1 MKCGGTRGGKNN
13 EDAILQRRLFE
24 RVDLWTNWDI
34 GCVNFNTDSIV
45 DVSIMKK
52 RPSFPDLPGIVDGR
66 RILIR
71 FNNKA
76 KERLMKEELKPGML
90 VKMHN
95 LRTKGIAVILD
106 FPFENAVEVL
116 DPNGDI
122 QFTNAN
128 YLMPLEK

>member
-95 LRTKGIAVILD
+95 LRTQGIAVILD
-106 FPFENAVEVL
+106 YPFENTVEIL

>member
-1 MKCGGTRGGKNN
+1 MKCGGTKGGKNN

-24 RVDLWTNWDI
+24 RADLWVNWNI
-34 GCVNFNTDSIV
+34 GCAIFNTDSIV
-45 DVSIMKK
+45 VVSIMKK

-66 RILIR
+66 RTLVR
-71 FNNKA
+71 FSNKA
-76 KERLMKEELKPGML
+76 KERLRKEELKPGML
-90 VKMHN
+90 VKMFN
-95 LRTKGIAVILD
+95 LRVKGIAVVLD
-106 FPFENAVEVL
+106 YPFENTVEVL